1 MELKKCM
8 KKNSKQSR
16 AHQEN
21 TDKTVHRSHES
32 RLKFRP

>member
-1 MELKKCM
+1 MELKKYM
-8 KKNSKQSR
+8 KKNSKHSR

-21 TDKTVHRSHES
+21 TDKTVHRSYKS